1 MPERIRTKLAKLR
14 HSLVLNQYM
23 FSLLGPDADI
33 ERMSEMLKAPVL
45 EGWDEENHSRYSLVL
60 KQYFRNSPIAEKLEE
75 YDEHIFLHT
84 ERINKLRK

>member
-14 HSLVLNQYM
+14 HSLVLNQYL

-60 KQYFRNSPIAEKLEE
+60 KQFFCFCSIAEELEE
-75 YDEHIFLHT
+75 
-84 ERINKLRK
+84 